1 MNDHND
7 DKPQRTPPTKIGHL
21 SFTDAPEPVGAPDD
35 RSPVGEIES
44 DDAAASAGEAER
56 GHEALGDDAL
66 VEEASSEDRLR
77 GEIKEEAASP
87 LWVGKMEPESAEP
100 ENAEPEMT
108 PPETPESANAESE
121 LPEPEIN
128 EPETLELGEDEI
140 HGSPHASPV
149 EDEHSFQ
156 HHEEYGD
163 PGEDEASGEVFA
175 AAPDPDH
182 ADDDG
187 ELVLGE
193 EDEAAQSAPLAAP
206 ARRVSREP
214 VDAPKPKQRARGNG
228 DGDGGNNRAGNGGGG
243 FFGGMLR
250 FIGFGFAVAAL
261 GVVGVAGVAAWYINE
276 LNKNLPDYQQL
287 AEYAPPVTTRVYA
300 GDGSLVAE
308 FARERRLFVPIE
320 SMPDHVKYA
329 FVSAEDKSFYEH
341 NGIDFRGIT
350 RAQISNVGNILRG
363 RRLEGGST
371 ITQQVAKNFLLTS
384 EQKIERKLREMLI
397 ARKMERTYTKDHIL
411 ELYLNEIY
419 LGNRSYGVAAAALNY
434 FDKSLL
440 DLTIAEA
447 AYLAAITK
455 GPSNYH
461 PINHEERAVTRRN
474 WVIGRLLADGRITEE
489 EARDAQ
495 SQPLGA
501 DIAPPLGARDW
512 TMEYFAEEV
521 RKQIVDL
528 YGVEALYDGGL
539 AVRTSVDPH
548 LQKKAGEALRRW
560 LVAYDMRHG
569 WRGPLSKIELG
580 DAWIET
586 LGEEVE
592 ALRKTRKVSDDMAPW
607 RPAVVLSVSDAAA
620 RIGFPDGAEAD
631 IPVELLWWARDYVSA
646 NSLGEEVNAASD
658 VLSAGDV
665 VYVEKYLE
673 ARLPKKDPDAE
684 GEGRPA
690 PESAYA
696 LRQAP
701 AVNGGLIA
709 MDPHT
714 GRVLAMVGGF
724 SFQMSEFNRAVQ
736 AERQPG
742 STFKPFVYSV
752 ALDSGYN
759 PSSIVLDAPFVAPSL
774 DSWYKPGNY
783 IEGRYYGP
791 STLRLGIEQSRNAMT
806 ARLAQD
812 LGIGRIL
819 EYVNRFKLSDRLP
832 RELAI
837 SLGAGETTLM
847 RITAGYSVFVN
858 GGKGVE
864 PVLIDRIQDRTGK
877 TIYKRDQRQCPTCDA
892 EFWSEQ
898 AEPQLADTRRQVMD
912 PRTAY
917 QITSI
922 LEGVVI
928 RGTGTA
934 VRRASRKPIAGKTGT
949 TNDYKDA
956 WFVGF
961 SPDLAA
967 GVYVGFDMPQTLGQG
982 EAGGKVA
989 APIFADFMVEA
1000 LKDDAG
1006 IPFRVPSGVR
1016 LVRVNAKTGKP
1027 AGPGDSNV
1035 ILEAFKGDD
1044 VPGAD
1049 RLQDF
1054 NIDLLSAAPRGEE
1067 EEEDLNGL
1075 Y

>member
-7 DKPQRTPPTKIGHL
+7 DKPEKKAPTSLGRL
-21 SFTDAPEPVGAPDD
+21 SFTDEPEEESSVH
-35 RSPVGEIES
+35 SGEPNDEAVQRDAAEEHQDGDEAIES
-44 DDAAASAGEAER
+44 DMFSRRDTSEQTDDTEYAE
-56 GHEALGDDAL
+56 DDVANP
-66 VEEASSEDRLR
+66 ASSEV
-77 GEIKEEAASP
+77 EIEVTSDDEDMVLEEDDV
-87 LWVGKMEPESAEP
+87 VGAEP
-100 ENAEPEMT
+100 LVA
-108 PPETPESANAESE
+108 
-121 LPEPEIN
+121 
-128 EPETLELGEDEI
+128 
-140 HGSPHASPV
+140 PV
-149 EDEHSFQ
+149 R
-156 HHEEYGD
+156 
-163 PGEDEASGEVFA
+163 
-175 AAPDPDH
+175 
-182 ADDDG
+182 
-187 ELVLGE
+187 
-193 EDEAAQSAPLAAP
+193 AP
-206 ARRVSREP
+206 AKEP
-214 VDAPKPKQRARGNG
+214 KKEPKAAKPS
-228 DGDGGNNRAGNGGGG
+228 RAGSLG
-243 FFGGMLR
+243 FFMLR
-250 FIGFGFAVAAL
+250 LVGLGFAVGAL
-261 GVVGVAGVAAWYINE
+261 GIIGAAGFSAWY
-276 LNKNLPDYQQL
+276 LNQLNQDLPDYQQL

-320 SMPDHVKYA
+320 SMPDYVKHA
-329 FVSAEDKSFYEH
+329 FVSAEDKGFYEH
-341 NGIDFRGIT
+341 SGIDLRGIV
-350 RAQISNVGNILRG
+350 RAQLSNIGNILNG

-371 ITQQVAKNFLLTS
+371 ITQQVAKNFLLSS
-384 EQKIERKLREMLI
+384 EQRVERKLREMLI
-397 ARKMERTYTKDHIL
+397 ARKMERTFTKDHIL

-434 FDKSLL
+434 FDKSLN

-447 AYLAAITK
+447 SYLAAITK

-461 PINHEERAVTRRN
+461 PVDHEARAVERRN
-474 WVIGRLLADGRITEE
+474 YVINRLREDQQITDE
-489 EARDAQ
+489 EAEEALA
-495 SQPLGA
+495 QPLGA
-501 DIAPPLGARDW
+501 KIAPPLGARDW

-521 RKQIVDL
+521 RKQIVEL

-548 LQKKAGEALRRW
+548 MQKEAGEALRRW
-560 LVAYDMRHG
+560 LVEYDQRHG
-569 WRGPLSKIELG
+569 WRGPLSQIELG
-580 DAWIET
+580 DTWTET
-586 LGEEVE
+586 LEEEVDQ
-592 ALRKTRKVSDDMAPW
+592 LRNARKVSDDMAPW
-607 RPAVVLSVSDAAA
+607 RPAVVLSVSDASAQ
-620 RIGFPDGAEAD
+620 IGFPDGEEASV
-631 IPVELLWWARDYVSA
+631 PVELLWWARDYISA
-646 NSLGEEVNAASD
+646 NDIGEEVAAASD
-658 VLSAGDV
+658 VLNTGDV
-665 VYVEKYLE
+665 IYVEKYNAE
-673 ARLPKKDPDAE
+673 TLPKND
-684 GEGRPA
+684 
-690 PESAYA
+690 PESEEEEAKPTPENAYA

-701 AVNGGLIA
+701 SVNGGLIA

-783 IEGRYYGP
+783 IEGRHYGP
-791 STLRLGIEQSRNAMT
+791 STLRLGIEQSRNTMT

-819 EYVNRFKLSDRLP
+819 DYVNRFNLSDDLP

-864 PVLIDRIQDRTGK
+864 PVLIDRIQDRSGK
-877 TIYKRDQRQCPTCDA
+877 TIYKRDQRECDACNA

-898 AEPQLADTRRQVMD
+898 TQPQLADTRRQVMD

-928 RGTGTA
+928 RGTGSA
-934 VRRASRKPIAGKTGT
+934 VRRASNKPLAGKTGT

-982 EAGGKVA
+982 EAGGTVA
-989 APIFADFMVEA
+989 APIFADFMVDA
-1000 LKDDAG
+1000 LKDEAG
-1006 IPFRVPSGVR
+1006 IPFRVPSGIR
-1016 LVRVNAKTGKP
+1016 LVRVNARTGKP
-1027 AGPGDSNV
+1027 AGPGDGNV
-1035 ILEAFKGDD
+1035 ILEAFKPNDE
-1044 VPGAD
+1044 PGAD
-1049 RLQDF
+1049 RVDDYALDP
-1054 NIDLLSAAPRGEE
+1054 LSAAPRANGE